1 LCTAKKTILT
11 QSYLI
16 PWIMVLK
23 LLHRILSPVAKI
35 EVGNIFANY
44 QVVGFKSFMG
54 STSSLFFNG
63 IYNILKELLHKI
75 KTISENW
82 MLSFE

>member
-1 LCTAKKTILT
+1 
-11 QSYLI
+11 
-16 PWIMVLK
+16 MVLK

-54 STSSLFFNG
+54 STSSLFG
-63 IYNILKELLHKI
+63 KWALHYFLFRYWRRKLFSDI
-75 KTISENW
+75 H
-82 MLSFE
+82 

>member
-1 LCTAKKTILT
+1 MRSTLIFAENFMGNKLLVHSKKKQDYSKTILT

-23 LLHRILSPVAKI
+23 LVHHILSPVAKI

-54 STSSLFFNG
+54 STSSLFG
-63 IYNILKELLHKI
+63 
-75 KTISENW
+75 
-82 MLSFE
+82 